1 MDELRRIQGKRL
13 KEIRKILGHT
23 QESFTHWLTEHGL
36 TGNYSEPYKAKTV
49 AAWESGRRAIPE
61 DVKMALSKHVKIDGH
76 PVQYAYLNGD
86 SDFITRSYGAIARMS
101 SNILDSFSREV
112 WKKASI
118 QDLVD
123 MANSPVNKFALI
135 LWEELLPIYNINQ
148 GDIFDMSRFC
158 NRMYDEIGNLINRYI
173 EEENQGK

>member
-1 MDELRRIQGKRL
+1 
-13 KEIRKILGHT
+13 
-23 QESFTHWLTEHGL
+23 
-36 TGNYSEPYKAKTV
+36 
-49 AAWESGRRAIPE
+49 
-61 DVKMALSKHVKIDGH
+61 
-76 PVQYAYLNGD
+76 
-86 SDFITRSYGAIARMS
+86 MS

-112 WKKASI
+112 WKKASV